1 MENKI
6 NILKIFKYLFYMFLI
21 RIAFAY
27 IHSIRGGRMSSINE
41 S

>member
-27 IHSIRGGRMSSINE
+27 IHSIKGVRMSSINE